1 MKTHALLLAA
11 VPATLLLSLPLH
23 AAAGEPAQAG
33 MSMSMPMPMPPPAP
47 QVVEIAVTSAGFV
60 PAHVTVDAGRPVKL
74 VVTRRTDRTCATEIV
89 MKDFGVDRSL
99 PLDRKVEVTV
109 TPAKPGSYRF
119 TCGMGMVG
127 GVLEAR

>member
-1 MKTHALLLAA
+1 MKIHALLLAA

-33 MSMSMPMPMPPPAP
+33 MSMPMPMPAP

-119 TCGMGMVG
+119 TCGMGMVA
-127 GVLEAR
+127 GVIEAR

>member
-1 MKTHALLLAA
+1 MKIHALLLAA
-11 VPATLLLSLPLH
+11 VPATLLLSLPLQ
-23 AAAGEPAQAG
+23 AAAGAPAQAG
-33 MSMSMPMPMPPPAP
+33 MSMPLPMPTAAP
-47 QVVEIAVTSAGFV
+47 QVVEFAVTSAGFV

-119 TCGMGMVG
+119 TCGMGMVA
-127 GVLEAR
+127 GVIEAR

>member
-1 MKTHALLLAA
+1 MKIHALLLAA
-11 VPATLLLSLPLH
+11 VPATLLLSLPLQ
-23 AAAGEPAQAG
+23 AAAGAPAQAG
-33 MSMSMPMPMPPPAP
+33 MSMPMPMPTAAP

-119 TCGMGMVG
+119 TCGMGMVA
-127 GVLEAR
+127 GVIEAR